1 MMLVYFFAGI
11 LLLIKGGDLFVNGSI
26 HIARRTG
33 IPRMLIGGTI
43 VSLATTAPE
52 LVVST
57 FAGFAGNPELAIGNA
72 VGSVIANTGLIVG
85 LTALIRAIKVQRE
98 DFKWSAGMMVALSVL
113 LTVFVLRGELSRL
126 AGLVLILSGVFFLVV
141 ELWRSRRNKNA
152 NERQFVGEVAVEGLG
167 KNLLHFGLGAL
178 MVVIGSR
185 LLVTSSIEIAKYLGV
200 PPLFIGLTIVA
211 VGTSLPEL
219 VTALVSVKKGVADLS
234 LGNVIGANILC
245 ITFVSGSA
253 VTINPIK
260 LQTGGDI
267 FSLMALVLF
276 VIIFSIMGWTGKKI
290 SRREGLVLLVLYVVY
305 VSLAYFWGFWDT
317 VLAQQ

>member
-1 MMLVYFFAGI
+1 MMLVYFIAGI

-85 LTALIRAIKVQRE
+85 LTALIKAIKVRRQ
-98 DFKWSAGMMVALSVL
+98 DFKWSAGMMVALSL
-113 LTVFVLRGELSRL
+113 FLTVFVFKGELSRRV
-126 AGLVLILSGVFFLVV
+126 GLILILSGVFFLVI
-141 ELWRSRRNKNA
+141 ELWRSMRNKNA
-152 NERQFVGEVAVEGLG
+152 KDRQFVGEVAVEGLG

-185 LLVTSSIEIAKYLGV
+185 LLVFSSIEIAQFLGV
-200 PPLFIGLTIVA
+200 PSLFIGLTVVA

-253 VTINPIK
+253 VTIHPFK
-260 LQTGGDI
+260 LQAGGDI
-267 FSLMALVLF
+267 FSLMALLLF

-290 SRREGLVLLVLYVVY
+290 SRREGFVLLVLYVMY
-305 VSLAYFWGFWDT
+305 VGLAYFLG
-317 VLAQQ
+317 VQGAVAAQQ